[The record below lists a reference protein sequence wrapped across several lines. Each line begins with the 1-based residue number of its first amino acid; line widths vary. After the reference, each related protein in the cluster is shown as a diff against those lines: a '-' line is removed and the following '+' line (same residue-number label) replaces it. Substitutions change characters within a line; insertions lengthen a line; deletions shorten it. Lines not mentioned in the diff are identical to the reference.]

1 MRQANNAL
9 CALLGIPV
17 QDLLRELGDTTVPD
31 PKAPTKRVVRIPRAL
46 DDKVVLAIPG
56 EVLLQR
62 PDVLAMEQQLR
73 IQSAQIGISEAQ
85 LLPHVGI
92 NGTIGLAANNF
103 GRLFDQQSWISSVGP
118 RPLDQIEI
126 PR

>member
-1 MRQANNAL
+1 MRQANNGL

-17 QDLLRELGDTTVPD
+17 QDLLRELGDSTAPD
-31 PKAPTKRVVRIPRAL
+31 PKDQGKRVVRIPRAL

-56 EVLLQR
+56 EVLLHR

-92 NGTIGLAANNF
+92 NGTIGLAANRNAI
-103 GRLFDQQSWISSVGP
+103 RPRNVSS
-118 RPLDQIEI
+118 RAL
-126 PR
+126 